1 MLLLSLQQNC
11 FWPGEVHWG
20 HVRLLQ
26 SCGYEEVR
34 KLLRLG
40 GGAQHQ
46 ELCADAPSEGC
57 TIFRLLGYEK
67 DGDLT
72 SFVSEK

>member
-1 MLLLSLQQNC
+1 M
-11 FWPGEVHWG
+11 EI
-20 HVRLLQ
+20 R
-26 SCGYEEVR
+26 R
-34 KLLRLG
+34 G
-40 GGAQHQ
+40 GG
-46 ELCADAPSEGC
+46 LTSGIVCRCSPEGC